1 MGHLWRRPWGMTHIR
16 RRMQGHLSHL
26 VTHSPPKAPTD
37 RGPRDTQGYTR
48 GQLCHSGPRRP
59 SSAQASAGTSSGL
72 VNRWGGWLGEQP
84 EPLGRAGHTPP
95 PDCPAAPSHHPG
107 SRVSTGMTLLIPA
120 HPIPQL
126 LIGPVVCVGVCVHG
140 HARVHSCTHTSVHTQ
155 LETPP
160 HTDPTVVT
168 PVATH
173 LLSFIPLTGPTYVSK
188 QKTWACQMALKGP
201 WPTSTL
207 PVHGPHLA
215 QFSGLMLPPPSFAG
229 AQVKEIK
236 PINPKGNQ
244 P

>member
-1 MGHLWRRPWGMTHIR
+1 MEAHESYTLCLLASPLVATTPLLPESLLEPVLRRREVMVGHLWRRPWGMTHIR
-16 RRMQGHLSHL
+16 GRTQGHLSHL

-72 VNRWGGWLGEQP
+72 VNRWGGWPGERP

-126 LIGPVVCVGVCVHG
+126 LIGPVVCVGVCG
-140 HARVHSCTHTSVHTQ
+140 HARVHSCTHTSVHTHKCAH
-155 LETPP
+155 P
-160 HTDPTVVT
+160 
-168 PVATH
+168 A
-173 LLSFIPLTGPTYVSK
+173 
-188 QKTWACQMALKGP
+188 
-201 WPTSTL
+201 
-207 PVHGPHLA
+207 
-215 QFSGLMLPPPSFAG
+215 
-229 AQVKEIK
+229 
-236 PINPKGNQ
+236 
-244 P
+244 